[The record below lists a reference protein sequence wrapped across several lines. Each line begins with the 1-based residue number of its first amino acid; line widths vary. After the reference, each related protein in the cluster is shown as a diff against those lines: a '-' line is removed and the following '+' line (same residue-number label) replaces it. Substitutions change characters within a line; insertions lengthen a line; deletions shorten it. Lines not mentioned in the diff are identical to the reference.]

1 TATVDRPLPLASAAA
16 TTVASVVAMAAASEA
31 VMVVDTTAG
40 SEHSDNLCFVR
51 HLLIKR
57 ASTI

>member
-1 TATVDRPLPLASAAA
+1 VDRPLSLASAGA

-40 SEHSDNLCFVR
+40 SEHF
-51 HLLIKR
+51 
-57 ASTI
+57 